1 MKFIS
6 SHALIALLQKILNDE
21 VLYAPVLVGGVALYQ
36 EVEHVDDIFW
46 DFTRTV
52 TSVKEV
58 VYPQTE
64 TLMVISENGNNI
76 SVQEN
81 ISNQKSV
88 VFGVRSCD
96 ARGMQTLDAMFL
108 HTDPIDRYYAAR
120 RENAVLIGLSCSE
133 MLETCFCTSMGGG
146 PDDPSG
152 MDIMLTAVEGGYL
165 VEIMSDAGAKLLE
178 GIEISEK
185 AIDKP
190 EPPIQSVVDVPEVEN
205 IQNIFASNVWM
216 REGER
221 CLSCRICAYVCP
233 TCRCFDIKDESMSSA
248 NGDNQSFRLRCW
260 DSCSSHA
267 YRQIAG
273 GHNPR
278 EIKAD
283 RLRNRILCKLK
294 YYAEQYD
301 GPLACTGCGRCISA
315 CPVNIDITEIMGAL
329 LEVEAI

>member
-6 SHALIALLQKILNDE
+6 SHELTALLQKILKDE
-21 VLYAPVLVGGVALYQ
+21 ILYAPVLVGGVALYQ
-36 EVEHVDDIFW
+36 EIERVEDIFW

-52 TSVKEV
+52 KSVKDV

-64 TLMVISENGNNI
+64 TLMVIEESGNNLT
-76 SVQEN
+76 VHEN
-81 ISNQKSV
+81 ISNEKTII
-88 VFGVRSCD
+88 FGVRPCD
-96 ARGMQTLDAMFL
+96 ARGMQALDSMFL
-108 HTDPIDRYYAAR
+108 LTDPIDSFYAAR
-120 RENAVLIGLSCSE
+120 RNNSVLIGLSCSE
-133 MLETCFCTSMGGG
+133 MLDTCFCTSMCGM

-152 MDIMLTAVEGGYL
+152 MDIILSAVDDGYL
-165 VEIMSDAGAKLLE
+165 VEIMSDAGENLLE
-178 GIEISEK
+178 GIDLSDK

-190 EPPIQSVVDVPEVEN
+190 KPPIQSVVEVPEVEN
-205 IQNIFASNVWM
+205 IQNIFASKLWM
-216 REGER
+216 QEGER

-233 TCRCFDIKDESMSSA
+233 TCRCFDIQDENLSSA
-248 NGDNQSFRLRCW
+248 NGKNQSIRLRCW

-294 YYAEQYD
+294 YYAEQY
-301 GPLACTGCGRCISA
+301 GPQACTGCGRCISA